1 MRKLV
6 SRILRS
12 DWMFLWLGVLAF
24 LENTILLVAVEPL
37 FIPIMAAQR
46 SRAPLIAAALVA
58 GCLAG
63 ALATYWL
70 AQSLY
75 EPVVQPFL
83 ERMNLAADFEKAQ
96 VHVQERGFLA
106 MFLIGVT
113 PAPFQLGT
121 IASGVVGL
129 SLPVFI
135 AAVTLSRAI
144 RYGLLAVLVMWIGRR
159 AEKVL
164 EKYELEILIGFLVL
178 FAVMFAVAAWL

>member
-1 MRKLV
+1 MRKLI

-24 LENTILLVAVEPL
+24 LENTILLVAIEPL
-37 FIPIMAAQR
+37 FIPVMAAQR
-46 SRAPLIAAALVA
+46 SRAPLIAAVLVG
-58 GCLAG
+58 GCLLG

-70 AQSLY
+70 AQALY

-83 ERMNLAADFEKAQ
+83 EQMNLAADFEKVQ
-96 VHVQERGFLA
+96 GDVQERGFLA

-113 PAPFQLGT
+113 PVPFQLGT
-121 IASGVVGL
+121 IASGVIGL
-129 SLPVFI
+129 SLPAFI

-144 RYGLLAVLVMWIGRR
+144 RYGLLAILVMWLGRR

-178 FAVMFAVAAWL
+178 FAGIFAASVLV